1 LVANIKGIDAQA
13 RLVKP
18 AADSGVDQA
27 SLPQTEVDSV
37 VREVVIR
44 QPVGNVGIEPNV
56 AIVRKSAGAIV
67 RTAGTDVGNAFV
79 KNAAASKVFVQHATV
94 GNATVVVGNALV
106 QHVAADNSL
115 VQHVLTTCGNVLV
128 QPADARIV

>member
-1 LVANIKGIDAQA
+1 
-13 RLVKP
+13 
-18 AADSGVDQA
+18 VDQA

-79 KNAAASKVFVQHATV
+79 KNAAASKVFVQHATA
-94 GNATVVVGNALV
+94 GNATVVGNALV

-128 QPADARIV
+128 QPAGARIVRHEAGRWWCWC